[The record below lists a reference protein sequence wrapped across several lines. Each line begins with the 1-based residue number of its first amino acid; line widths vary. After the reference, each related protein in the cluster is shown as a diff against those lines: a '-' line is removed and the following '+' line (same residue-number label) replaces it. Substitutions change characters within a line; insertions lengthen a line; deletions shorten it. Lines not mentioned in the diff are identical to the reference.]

1 MPYMRLFKYI
11 ILAVTA
17 VSAFSCTPD
26 LEMDRSRIWGDP
38 SKGSYS
44 SVGNSQDKTLFGF
57 CLKNYDLDRDG
68 TLSAK
73 ELSAV
78 TVIDC
83 SGQGLYD
90 MTGLGNFSNLDTLRC
105 SHNNIRELDLSQCKS
120 LRFLDCSYNFLEK
133 LDVSTTSI
141 STLYCYPMTDAA
153 GNNLLKYLFV
163 SRDQTINGVTN
174 GRDASKGGKRIPD
187 ETTIISV
194 PTSKDGDTDTQKTVQ
209 TP

>member
-1 MPYMRLFKYI
+1 M
-11 ILAVTA
+11 AA
-17 VSAFSCTPD
+17 SAFSCTPD
-26 LEMDRSRIWGDP
+26 LGMKEAQIWGDT
-38 SKGSYS
+38 SKGNYS
-44 SVGNSQDKTLFGF
+44 SAGNSQDKTLYGY
-57 CLKNYDLDRDG
+57 CLKNYDQDRDG
-68 TLSAK
+68 ALSAK

-174 GRDASKGGKRIPD
+174 NRDASKGGKCIPD

>member
-1 MPYMRLFKYI
+1 MRFSRYI
-11 ILAVTA
+11 ILLLIAA
-17 VSAFSCTPD
+17 AAFSCTPD
-26 LEMDRSRIWGDP
+26 LGMKEAQIWGDT
-38 SKGSYS
+38 SKGNYGSA
-44 SVGNSQDKTLFGF
+44 GNSQDKTLYGF
-57 CLKNYDLDRDG
+57 CLKNFDLDRDG
-68 TLSAK
+68 ALSAK

-78 TVIDC
+78 SVIDC

-105 SHNNIRELDLSQCKS
+105 DHNNIRELDLSQNER

-133 LDVSTTSI
+133 LDVSATSI

-153 GNNLLKYLFV
+153 GNNLLKYMFV
-163 SRDQTINGVTN
+163 SRDQNINGVTN

>member
-1 MPYMRLFKYI
+1 M
-11 ILAVTA
+11 AA
-17 VSAFSCTPD
+17 AAFSCTPD
-26 LEMDRSRIWGDP
+26 LGMKEAQIWGDP
-38 SKGSYS
+38 SKGNYS

-57 CLKNYDLDRDG
+57 CLKNFDLDSDG

-105 SHNNIRELDLSQCKS
+105 DHNNIRELDLSQNER
-120 LRFLDCSYNFLEK
+120 LRFLDCSYNLLEK

-141 STLYCYPMTDAA
+141 STLYCYPMMDAA

-163 SRDQTINGVTN
+163 SRDQNINGVTN